1 MNEASGEPVQGGQ
14 FPNVDHSQINLY
26 AQYSVETDFGSVVG
40 RVDWAMNDDKQ
51 WFIVDG
57 QNEEGSRNFLD
68 ASIVLSSENWEL
80 MLWGK
85 NLTDED
91 SWASYEPVS
100 LHGLPQDI
108 ANHNQ
113 TRRYGLK
120 ATYRF

>member
-1 MNEASGEPVQGGQ
+1 M
-14 FPNVDHSQINLY
+14 
-26 AQYSVETDFGSVVG
+26 G

-91 SWASYEPVS
+91 SWASYAPVS

>member
-1 MNEASGEPVQGGQ
+1 
-14 FPNVDHSQINLY
+14 
-26 AQYSVETDFGSVVG
+26 
-40 RVDWAMNDDKQ
+40 MNDDKQ

-57 QNEEGSRNFLD
+57 QNEEGSRSFIN
-68 ASIVLSSENWEL
+68 ASLILTNDDWEL
-80 MLWGK
+80 KLWGE

-108 ANHNQ
+108 GNLAPG
-113 TRRYGLK
+113 RRYGLT